1 LAVAVWQAVKAR
13 RAAEAARDAANR
25 AEKQIGRQVLLTDV
39 SASLRILEEI
49 RTLMRAMRYE
59 PALMRTSDLIGQLT
73 QVRQVKGGTNPLDLG
88 GMLTQLHVLQE
99 LLERKM
105 HDPSVVVD
113 PQATKVLS
121 RLSARL
127 NSWMGD
133 HKYTADGGL

>member
-1 LAVAVWQAVKAR
+1 MPPWLVYNLDTFLSGASLLTSVVGLAVAVWQAVKAR

-88 GMLTQLHVLQE
+88 GMLTQLH
-99 LLERKM
+99 
-105 HDPSVVVD
+105 
-113 PQATKVLS
+113 
-121 RLSARL
+121 
-127 NSWMGD
+127 
-133 HKYTADGGL
+133 